1 MRSRLNGVAA
11 LSAAL
16 AIVTGL
22 LLGVRRLLAGART
35 INGAVLHT
43 PTDDTGI
50 DPRTGAVR
58 SVQGADII
66 VPEHALEGLWNPE
79 HLERLARTYW
89 KSLARF
95 SFGLCQVGYSETER
109 WVYLL
114 HPRIR
119 LLTMQK
125 PEYEMSDCRAIV
137 RWRIE
142 KGLLV
147 AANGRGGD
155 GYLEIDVCRFDYPD
169 WDRARV
175 HIEIEVANFYPQIA
189 SKLGTWLYINT
200 QSRIHVIACHF
211 FLRQLV
217 KRDLDVS
224 KVQHFAGPATA
235 EETPDPVPAREKD
248 PAHRR
253 ARPEAGSRA

>member
-1 MRSRLNGVAA
+1 MRARMVSVLVPA
-11 LSAAL
+11 
-16 AIVTGL
+16 GL
-22 LLGVRRLLAGART
+22 LAVLLALFLGARKLLAGSRT

-43 PTDDTGI
+43 PTDDTGL
-50 DPRTGAVR
+50 DPQTGAVR

-66 VPEHALEGLWNPE
+66 LPEEALQGYWNPE

-89 KSLARF
+89 KSLTRF
-95 SFGLCQVGYSETER
+95 TLGICRVGYSEEER
-109 WVYLL
+109 WVYAF
-114 HPRIR
+114 HPAIR

-125 PEYEMSDCRAIV
+125 PEYEMSSGRGIV

-169 WDRARV
+169 WNKARIHV
-175 HIEIEVANFYPQIA
+175 EIEVANFYPQIA
-189 SKLGTWLYINT
+189 SKLGTWLYVNT

-224 KVQHFAGPATA
+224 KVQHFSGPLTA

-248 PAHRR
+248 AGALG
-253 ARPEAGSRA
+253 ARPEAGSVA

>member
-1 MRSRLNGVAA
+1 MRAR
-11 LSAAL
+11 LSALGAAGGVL
-16 AIVTGL
+16 AL
-22 LLGVRRLLAGART
+22 LLGLFLGARKLLEGSRT

-43 PTDDTGI
+43 PTDDTII

-66 VPEHALEGLWNPE
+66 LPEQALQGLWNPE

-89 KSLARF
+89 KSLTRF
-95 SFGLCQVGYSETER
+95 TLGLCRVGYSETER

-114 HPRIR
+114 HPRVR

-125 PEYEMSDCRAIV
+125 PEYEMSAGRGIV

-155 GYLEIDVCRFDYPD
+155 GYLEIDVARFDYPD
-169 WDRARV
+169 WNKARIHV
-175 HIEIEVANFYPQIA
+175 EIEVANFYPQIA
-189 SKLGTWLYINT
+189 SKLGKWLYVNT

-217 KRDLDVS
+217 KRDLDIS
-224 KVQHFAGPATA
+224 KVHHFAGPLTA

-248 PAHRR
+248 PAGVG
-253 ARPEAGSRA
+253 ARPEAGSVA